1 MMVTEFYDQ
10 LTKAYYALLNTRQNL
25 EYSEDVE
32 KRVKTYL
39 AFEEIRE
46 RLYQCLEVIQPFKD
60 DDRKLED
67 LLKWNIS

>member
-1 MMVTEFYDQ
+1 MVTEFYDQ

-67 LLKWNIS
+67 LLK

>member
-10 LTKAYYALLNTRQNL
+10 LTKAYYALLKTRQNL

-67 LLKWNIS
+67 LLK

>member
-10 LTKAYYALLNTRQNL
+10 LTKAYYALLNTRQSL

>member
-10 LTKAYYALLNTRQNL
+10 LTKAYYALLNTRQSL

-67 LLKWNIS
+67 LLK

>member
-67 LLKWNIS
+67 LLK